1 MLYIV
6 VNFVFMQYIVVFIK
20 SNFNKGS
27 DSSMIQKIYEENGLI
42 KYAMLTK
49 DIDTIKNNT
58 EYNFP
63 KKTGSLAINIENRA
77 LCLIWDNENSIW
89 LDYDMKNKVTSSD
102 NTAGITFAST
112 DEVIKTVQ
120 QVLDK

>member
-1 MLYIV
+1 
-6 VNFVFMQYIVVFIK
+6 
-20 SNFNKGS
+20 
-27 DSSMIQKIYEENGLI
+27 MIQKIYEENGLI

-89 LDYDMKNKVTSSD
+89 LDYDMKNKVTSSV

>member
-6 VNFVFMQYIVVFIK
+6 VNFVFMQYIVVFKK

-27 DSSMIQKIYEENGLI
+27 DSSMIQKIYEENVLI

-58 EYNFP
+58 EYNVP

-89 LDYDMKNKVTSSD
+89 LDYDMKNKITSSD
-102 NTAGITFAST
+102 NTAGTTFAST

-120 QVLDK
+120 QVLN